1 MTDDPKYKIIFI
13 PGSRG
18 GYVISYE
25 SNTLSL
31 VKALDSGSVQR
42 GLYLNDYFYMVSD
55 TGVTSYKEGTWDKMG
70 EVIFEKA
77 ILVEPTIVP
86 QLELPHPNTQ
96 ASSPGGTLSSPD
108 SSSGQ

>member
-1 MTDDPKYKIIFI
+1 
-13 PGSRG
+13 
-18 GYVISYE
+18 
-25 SNTLSL
+25 
-31 VKALDSGSVQR
+31 
-42 GLYLNDYFYMVSD
+42 MVSD